1 MRFDRGSIMAPIGSP
16 SKMTGRDQLSIGGL
30 GGGVDFDTSQFLT
43 KSDLPTFDT
52 SQFLTKGDLPTA
64 FDDRALRERIGAIE
78 DRYSTGFDE
87 LNRSIVPQYT

>member
-30 GGGVDFDTSQFLT
+30 GGGMD
-43 KSDLPTFDT
+43 FDT
-52 SQFLTKGDLPTA
+52 SQFLTKGDLPAA

-78 DRYSTGFDE
+78 DRYSNWIVTGK
-87 LNRSIVPQYT
+87 RH